1 MNPRIMDTQEIRAE
15 RAIQYAM
22 ANDPYSRYVPSE
34 RRLFEQPQNLWQAI
48 IKHDSEILDIR
59 DYYQN
64 KFAKMEAEK
73 NEVLTTKERDF
84 AASFEENEQL
94 KSELQRL
101 KSDLAS
107 KSDYKELKEKN
118 DRLSLELCYAKSG
131 FYWHDEPVEEN
142 DGKSNQDE
150 TNSQN
155 AAGNKEEDQ
164 NHGSQMADIK
174 KEKLVKGEVE
184 NLNHEALSVQSKL
197 DSAKLHLALHR
208 QRYPA
213 ARIGSLGT
221 KNASYGWTNYVLFL
235 IVIWTCTLFVASPV
249 PAVPSMSLF
258 TGHTL
263 LDVYN
268 EVLPPWNFPLAAGNV
283 HLSSENLP
291 ITLDEEEMFSDNLP
305 FGIGEGELSSET
317 TTNSLQADD
326 DQVYPDSS
334 GACEEILWDTSSE
347 EPQDLKDSSYEQ
359 WLNSSQVAVPQSEP
373 ASRLS
378 WTIETVAF
386 DAAWMF
392 GVWKAYHAFVS
403 WFHQI

>member
-1 MNPRIMDTQEIRAE
+1 MDSKEMRVE

-59 DYYQN
+59 DYYQS

-73 NEVLTTKERDF
+73 NEVLATKKRDI
-84 AASFEENEQL
+84 AASSEENEQL
-94 KSELQRL
+94 KTELQRL

-131 FYWHDEPVEEN
+131 FYWHDEMVEEHH
-142 DGKSNQDE
+142 GKPNQDGI
-150 TNSQN
+150 NSQN
-155 AAGNKEEDQ
+155 TAGNKEDQ
-164 NHGSQMADIK
+164 NHGSQMADVK
-174 KEKLVKGEVE
+174 KEKLAKGEAG
-184 NLNHEALSVQSKL
+184 NLKHEALSVQSKL

-208 QRYPA
+208 RRYPA
-213 ARIGSLGT
+213 ARIASSGT
-221 KNASYGWTNYVLFL
+221 KKATYGWANYVLLL
-235 IVIWTCTLFVASPV
+235 IAIWTGTIDVHFSRHTLS
-249 PAVPSMSLF
+249 
-258 TGHTL
+258 L

-291 ITLDEEEMFSDNLP
+291 VTINEGELFSENLP
-305 FGIGEGELSSET
+305 FRIGERELSSES
-317 TTNSLQADD
+317 TTNSLQADN
-326 DQVYPDSS
+326 DQVCPDSS
-334 GACEEILWDTSSE
+334 GACEEPWDTSSDE
-347 EPQDLKDSSYEQ
+347 SQGLKDSSYEY

-373 ASRLS
+373 GTRLS

-386 DAAWMF
+386 NAAWMF
-392 GVWKAYHAFVS
+392 GAWKAYHAFDS